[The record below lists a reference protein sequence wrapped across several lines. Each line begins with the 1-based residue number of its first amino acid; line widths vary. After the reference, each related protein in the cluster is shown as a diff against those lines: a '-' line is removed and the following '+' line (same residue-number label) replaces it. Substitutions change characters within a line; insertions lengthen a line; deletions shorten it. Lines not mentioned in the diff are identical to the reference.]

1 MFLDGGG
8 RLSKNSQQNMRAAE
22 RKIATYASQPIP
34 SPSLS
39 KPCGS
44 GDKTVKPFCGISG
57 QFKSGGADG
66 IQKSGYDESQSPVV
80 AGRFNFVVERFKL
93 GRVTP
98 YLTKF
103 FIHRIQDICKVND
116 MPKTVFVKKSINRR
130 VILTRWQ

>member
-8 RLSKNSQQNMRAAE
+8 RLSKNSHKNVTAE

-34 SPSLS
+34 SPSIS

-57 QFKSGGADG
+57 QFKSGGANG

-80 AGRFNFVVERFKL
+80 AGRFNLVVERFKL

-103 FIHRIQDICKVND
+103 FIYRIQAAV
-116 MPKTVFVKKSINRR
+116 VWSFKKAEIH
-130 VILTRWQ
+130 L